1 LLPDSPITLIANP
14 VAGKGRT
21 RRALRQAEALIRD
34 AGLSVTMQLTTR
46 PGHATELARRAAES
60 DVGVVVAMG
69 GDGTVREVAAGL
81 FGSDSTLALIPMGSG
96 DDFARSLGIPRT
108 LPESFDLL
116 SSGVVSACDVGE
128 DAAGLFI
135 CLSGV
140 GFAAEVAYEAV
151 RSRVFRGSAGYFM
164 GVFKALVGLRP
175 FSMRLHVDDGPR
187 EMDALFALVQNTPY
201 CGGGQW
207 MAPDAKLDD
216 GLFDIVVVK
225 PVNRMELVRTLPKV
239 YSGKH
244 IGHPAI
250 EVIRSSTA
258 RIETDAPLRKLLDG
272 DVMGSEPLDSRVRA
286 GALRVLT
293 PQSSSLVSGGSSLT
307 SSP

>member
-1 LLPDSPITLIANP
+1 
-14 VAGKGRT
+14 
-21 RRALRQAEALIRD
+21 
-34 AGLSVTMQLTTR
+34 MQLTEQ
-46 PGHATELARRAAES
+46 PGHATELARRAADSGAE
-60 DVGVVVAMG
+60 VVAAMG
-69 GDGTVREVAAGL
+69 GDGTAREVAAGL
-81 FGSDSTLALIPMGSG
+81 VGTETALALIPMGSG
-96 DDFARSLGIPRT
+96 DDFARSLGVPRT
-108 LPESFDLL
+108 IPESVALL
-116 SSGVVSACDVGE
+116 RSGVVSSCDIGE
-128 DAAGLFI
+128 DTAGVFT

-164 GVFKALVGLRP
+164 GVFKAMMRLRP
-175 FSMRLHVDDGPR
+175 FSMRLHLDDGAR
-187 EMDALFALVQNTPY
+187 EMDAVFVLVQNTPY

-207 MAPDAKLDD
+207 MAPDATLND

-225 PVNRMELVRTLPKV
+225 PIGRVELARTLPKV

-244 IGHPAI
+244 VTHPAV

-258 RIETDAPLRKLLDG
+258 RIETDASLRKLLDG

-293 PQSSSLVSGGSSLT
+293 PQSSPLVSGGSSLT

>member
-1 LLPDSPITLIANP
+1 MTLIANP
-14 VAGKGRT
+14 IAGKGRT
-21 RRALRQAEALIRD
+21 RRALGQVEALLRD
-34 AGLSVTMQLTTR
+34 TGLAVTLQITER

-60 DVGVVVAMG
+60 GAEVVAAMG

-81 FGSDSTLALIPMGSG
+81 FGTETTLAIIPTGSG
-96 DDFARSLGIPRT
+96 DDFARSLGVPRT
-108 LPESFDLL
+108 IAEAVALFGT
-116 SSGVVSACDVGE
+116 GVVSSCDVGE
-128 DAAGLFI
+128 DAAGLFT

-164 GVFKALVGLRP
+164 GVFKAMVRLRP
-175 FSMRLHVDDGPR
+175 FSMRLHLDDGPR
-187 EMDALFALVQNTPY
+187 EIDAVFVLVQNTPY
-201 CGGGQW
+201 CGGGQL

-216 GLFDIVVVK
+216 GLFDIVVVR
-225 PVNRMELVRTLPKV
+225 PIGRIELARTLPKV

-244 IGHPAI
+244 VEHPAV
-250 EVIRSSTA
+250 EVIRSSVV

-272 DVMGSEPLDSRVRA
+272 DVMGSEPLDSRVLP

-293 PQSSSLVSGGSSLT
+293 PQSSPLTSGGSSLT